1 MSKNTRKPTTFD
13 DLAAIITHGFTETQ
27 QHIAERLDAMDARLG
42 KAEQIQKDMLEK
54 LSATHEDV
62 RYLRR
67 SVDMLVRS
75 NAAQDAAIKTL
86 AIHVTRLEKKIS
98 LAN

>member
-1 MSKNTRKPTTFD
+1 M
-13 DLAAIITHGFTETQ
+13 ITHGFTETQ
-27 QHIAERLDAMDARLG
+27 QHIAERLDTMDARVG
-42 KAEQIQKDMLEK
+42 KAEQIQKDMLEE
-54 LSATHEDV
+54 LNATHQDV

-86 AIHVTRLEKKIS
+86 ATRVTRLEKKIS